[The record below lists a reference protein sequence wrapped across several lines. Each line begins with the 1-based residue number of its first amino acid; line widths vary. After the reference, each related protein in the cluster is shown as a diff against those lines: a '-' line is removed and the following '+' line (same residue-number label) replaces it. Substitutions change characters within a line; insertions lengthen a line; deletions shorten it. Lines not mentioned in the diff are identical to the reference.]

1 MNDTELNNIKVS
13 IVRFRG
19 SLEANPEFYN
29 MEELKNIKEKLGVI
43 KREITRLENVMEG
56 VMKGGPNP
64 LF

>member
-29 MEELKNIKEKLGVI
+29 IEELKNIKEKLGVI

-56 VMKGGPNP
+56 VIKRGPNP

>member
-13 IVRFRG
+13 IVRFRE

-29 MEELKNIKEKLGVI
+29 IEELKNIKEKLGVI